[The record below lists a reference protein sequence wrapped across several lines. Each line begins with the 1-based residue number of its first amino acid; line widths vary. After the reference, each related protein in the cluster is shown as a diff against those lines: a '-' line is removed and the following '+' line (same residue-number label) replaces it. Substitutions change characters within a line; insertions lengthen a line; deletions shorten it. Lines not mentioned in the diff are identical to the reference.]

1 MGIHADIS
9 CCGPLTTTKLKS
21 RNPNVEQEILN
32 DEVKSLLLFPSAFVI
47 RYSIFCGSPSGG
59 FVIKLLRIMQRSS
72 FLKL

>member
-1 MGIHADIS
+1 MS
-9 CCGPLTTTKLKS
+9 
-21 RNPNVEQEILN
+21 NVEQEILN

-59 FVIKLLRIMQRSS
+59 FVLKLLRIMQRSS